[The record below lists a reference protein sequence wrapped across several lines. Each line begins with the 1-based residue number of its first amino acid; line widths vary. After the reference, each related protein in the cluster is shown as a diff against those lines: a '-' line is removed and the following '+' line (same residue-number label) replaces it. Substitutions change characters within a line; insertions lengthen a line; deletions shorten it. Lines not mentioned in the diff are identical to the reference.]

1 MFSNLYKVI
10 KKTVDVTTE
19 YSKATVKAVQKA
31 KNDWQIE
38 ENIRIMNHLATT
50 VPVPLYG
57 HGGLTAD
64 QAVGVDYDDYQ
75 DPPVPNRGSL
85 PCAPLERMYSEF
97 DILTRLR
104 PPAWHQ
110 FSITEAERSVVV
122 VEDPTMSFCEA
133 RRSCQLE
140 VVFQPLASVGKA
152 LEEELTHRVIVP
164 LPATIVHKIVFLAC
178 GKSDVLPP

>member
-10 KKTVDVTTE
+10 KKTVDVTKE
-19 YSKATVKAVQKA
+19 FSKNATAKYQEQDYYEKLNVYHGPQLTVMNYLTGAFTKA
-31 KNDWQIE
+31 E
-38 ENIRIMNHLATT
+38 
-50 VPVPLYG
+50 
-57 HGGLTAD
+57 
-64 QAVGVDYDDYQ
+64 QAEGVDYDDYQ

-85 PCAPLERMYSEF
+85 PCAPLERIYSES
-97 DILTRLR
+97 DILARLR
-104 PPAWHQ
+104 LPAWHQ
-110 FSITEAERSVVV
+110 FSITEAERSAVV

-140 VVFQPLASVGKA
+140 VVSQPLASVGKA

>member
-1 MFSNLYKVI
+1 MFSFAQNVI
-10 KKTVDVTTE
+10 KKTVNV
-19 YSKATVKAVQKA
+19 VKDAHKQFKLSEQEAASDYYRYYAKA
-31 KNDWQIE
+31 KPQDVRLTI
-38 ENIRIMNHLATT
+38 
-50 VPVPLYG
+50 YG
-57 HGGLTAD
+57 IVDVLPAD
-64 QAVGVDYDDYQ
+64 RAIGVDYEDYE
-75 DPPVPNRGSL
+75 DPPNPAKGSL
-85 PCAPLERMYSEF
+85 PCAPHFQSIDSVLA
-97 DILTRLR
+97 RLR

>member
-10 KKTVDVTTE
+10 RKTVDVTKE
-19 YSKATVKAVQKA
+19 FSKNATAVYHEQA
-31 KNDWQIE
+31 YHDALHINHGPQLS
-38 ENIRIMNHLATT
+38 IMNYLTGVFTEAERANG
-50 VPVPLYG
+50 VPYE
-57 HGGLTAD
+57 
-64 QAVGVDYDDYQ
+64 DYE
-75 DPPVPNRGSL
+75 DPFEPARGSL
-85 PCAPLERMYSEF
+85 PCSPYERIYSES
-97 DILTRLR
+97 DILARLR

-110 FSITEAERSVVV
+110 FSITEAERSAVV

-152 LEEELTHRVIVP
+152 LEEELTHRVFAP
-164 LPATIVHKIVFLAC
+164 LLATIVHKIVLLAC